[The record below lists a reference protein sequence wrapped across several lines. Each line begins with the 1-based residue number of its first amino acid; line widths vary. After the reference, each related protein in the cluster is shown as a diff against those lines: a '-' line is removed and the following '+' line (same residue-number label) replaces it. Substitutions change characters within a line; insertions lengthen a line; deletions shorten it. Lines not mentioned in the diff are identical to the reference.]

1 MILDPSHLKDI
12 VLFNYNEKS
21 FQPNSYDLQTWA
33 VYEICGGVTLYADG
47 SKELP
52 EYRATEPEDGFFT
65 LVPDVLYQVEAH
77 ETVKM
82 PHNICGISIMRS
94 SMAKSGASGEI
105 GLYDSGY
112 QGSLGMTV
120 KVKHEC
126 RIQEGASIAQVLF
139 FGAMSSHLYEGEYL
153 NADWRKIIPNVS
165 N

>member
-1 MILDPSHLKDI
+1 MILDPAHLKDH
-12 VLFNYNEKS
+12 VLFGYNERG
-21 FQPNSYDLQTWA
+21 FQPNSYDLQTR
-33 VYEICGGVTLYADG
+33 VIYEICGGVTLYADG

-52 EYRATEPEDGFFT
+52 EYKEVESVDGFFI
-65 LVPDVLYQVEAH
+65 LKPDILYQVEAY

-82 PHNICGISIMRS
+82 PHSICGISIMRS

-139 FGAMSSHLYEGEYL
+139 FGAWTSHLYEGEYL
-153 NADWRKIIPNVS
+153 NTDWRKIIPNVS